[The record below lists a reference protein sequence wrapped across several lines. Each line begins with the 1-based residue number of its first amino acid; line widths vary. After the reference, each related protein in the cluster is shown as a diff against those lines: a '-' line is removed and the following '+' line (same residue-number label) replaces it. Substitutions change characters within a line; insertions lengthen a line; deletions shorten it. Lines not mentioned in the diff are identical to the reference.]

1 MVRYSPGTALWSDPL
16 STLRRIQE
24 EMNRGVGGSR
34 WHATTEFPPLNVWR
48 GEGGVLVTA
57 EIPGVSI
64 DDIELTVH
72 QNTLTI
78 KGKSVP
84 DGNVPEE
91 SFHRRERHY
100 GPFGRTIALPYGVDS
115 DGVKATTNNG
125 ILTIELPRP
134 ETEKPKRIE
143 ITQG

>member
-1 MVRYSPGTALWSDPL
+1 MVRYSPGMELWSDPL

-24 EMNRGVGGSR
+24 EMNRSAGGAR
-34 WHATTEFPPLNVWR
+34 QGATNEFPPLNVWR
-48 GEGGVLVTA
+48 GEEGVLVTA

-64 DDIELTVH
+64 DNIELTVH

-84 DGNVPEE
+84 EGDIPAE

-100 GPFGRTIALPYGVDS
+100 GPFARTIALPYNVDS
-115 DGVKATTNNG
+115 EKVKAATNNG
-125 ILTIELPRP
+125 ILSVALPRP

>member
-1 MVRYSPGTALWSDPL
+1 MVRYSPGAELWSDPL
-16 STLRRIQE
+16 ATLRRIQE
-24 EMNRGVGGSR
+24 EMSRGAGGPR
-34 WHATTEFPPLNVWR
+34 WGATREFPPINVWR

-57 EIPGVSI
+57 EIPDVGLEN
-64 DDIELTVH
+64 IELTVH

-84 DGNVPEE
+84 EGDVPEE

-115 DGVKATTNNG
+115 DKVKATTNNG
-125 ILTIELPRP
+125 ILTVELPRP
-134 ETEKPKRIE
+134 ETEKPRRIQ

>member
-1 MVRYSPGTALWSDPL
+1 MVRYSPGLELWSDPL

-24 EMNRGVGGSR
+24 EMNRGVGGPR
-34 WHATTEFPPLNVWR
+34 LGATSEFPPLNVWR

-57 EIPGVSI
+57 EIPGVSLEDI
-64 DDIELTVH
+64 DLTVH

-84 DGNVPEE
+84 VGDVPEE

-100 GPFGRTIALPYGVDS
+100 GAFARTIALPYNVDS
-115 DGVKATTNNG
+115 DKVKATANNG
-125 ILTIELPRP
+125 ILSVELPRP
-134 ETEKPKRIE
+134 ETEKPKRIQ

>member
-1 MVRYSPGTALWSDPL
+1 MVRYSPGLELWSDPL
-16 STLRRIQE
+16 STLRRIQD
-24 EMNRGVGGSR
+24 EMNRGAGGAHR
-34 WHATTEFPPLNVWR
+34 GATSEFPPLNVWR
-48 GEGGVLVTA
+48 GEGGVAVTA

-64 DDIELTVH
+64 DNIELTVH

-84 DGNVPEE
+84 DGDVPEE

-100 GPFGRTIALPYGVDS
+100 GPFSRTIALPYGVDTEK
-115 DGVKATTNNG
+115 VKASTNNG
-125 ILTIELPRP
+125 ILTVELPRP
-134 ETEKPKRIE
+134 ETEKPETIQ

>member
-1 MVRYSPGTALWSDPL
+1 MVRYSPGLELWADPL

-24 EMNRGVGGSR
+24 EMNRGLGGVR
-34 WHATTEFPPLNVWR
+34 GAATGEFPPLNVWR

-57 EIPGVSI
+57 EVPGVSI
-64 DDIELTVH
+64 DNIELTVH

-84 DGNVPEE
+84 AGDVPEE
-91 SFHRRERHY
+91 RFHRRERHY
-100 GPFGRTIALPYGVDS
+100 GPFARTIALPYNVDS
-115 DGVKATTNNG
+115 DKVKASTTNG

>member
-1 MVRYSPGTALWSDPL
+1 MVRYSPGMELWSDPL

-24 EMNRGVGGSR
+24 EMNRGVDAARLG
-34 WHATTEFPPLNVWR
+34 TTSEFPPLNVWR
-48 GEGGVLVTA
+48 GEGGVLVSA

-64 DDIELTVH
+64 DNIELTVH

-84 DGNVPEE
+84 GGNIPEE

-100 GPFGRTIALPYGVDS
+100 GPFARTIALPYNVDS
-115 DGVKATTNNG
+115 DKVKAATNNG
-125 ILTIELPRP
+125 ILTVELPRP